1 MTTVPY
7 QQDPAKTRRSPL
19 SGRRLQLRHGEG
31 DKRHLTSLQGLSA
44 LSLDALSSVAYGPEA
59 AALVLAGAGAAAVAL
74 TLPITIA
81 IAVLLL
87 ILVFSYRQVIAA
99 HPDGG
104 GSYGVAKAELGRRAG
119 LLAAAA
125 LVVDYVL
132 TIAVSLAAA
141 AANLASAFPVLRPY
155 LVETCLAG
163 VLLLTVINLFG
174 VSDSAR
180 FLMLPMSLFV
190 VSVLG
195 VVAVGLARS
204 GPAATVG
211 TTEQIVATEALTVML
226 ILRAFSSG
234 CSSLTG
240 IEAIAN
246 GVPMFRKPRVKR
258 AQHTELMLGAL
269 LATMLI
275 GLAVLIRRDHVVPR
289 EGVTIL
295 AQLVAGSYGTGWA
308 FYGTN
313 IVVALGLGLAANTS
327 FGGLPVLLS
336 LLAKDRRLPSL
347 FALRTERPVYRYGV
361 AVAGLLAAILLIA
374 VDGDPQRLIP
384 MFAIGVFIGFTMS
397 QGGMVKHWH
406 RLRPPR
412 WRRDMLLNGT
422 GALLTCVAA
431 LVLLVSKFTEGA
443 WAVAIV
449 IPLLILLFARIERY
463 YGEVAAELEIGAVP
477 ARPARPPAADHPG
490 KKIIIPVGG
499 IDAATQ
505 RSVSAAMALGGE
517 IVLVSVCFTEESRR
531 ALHEAWD
538 RWDPGVPLEVI
549 VNPARTVIHP
559 LLDYIRQVDE
569 SGSWTV
575 VLIPILEPRHF
586 RYRFLHNQRGL
597 LLAAALRERSD
608 VVVCLLPFHLRP

>member
-295 AQLVAGSYGTGWA
+295 AQLVAEL
-308 FYGTN
+308 
-313 IVVALGLGLAANTS
+313 VRDRLG
-327 FGGLPVLLS
+327 VLRHQHRGRPRPGPGRQHQL
-336 LLAKDRRLPSL
+336 RRP
-347 FALRTERPVYRYGV
+347 
-361 AVAGLLAAILLIA
+361 AG
-374 VDGDPQRLIP
+374 
-384 MFAIGVFIGFTMS
+384 
-397 QGGMVKHWH
+397 
-406 RLRPPR
+406 
-412 WRRDMLLNGT
+412 
-422 GALLTCVAA
+422 
-431 LVLLVSKFTEGA
+431 
-443 WAVAIV
+443 
-449 IPLLILLFARIERY
+449 
-463 YGEVAAELEIGAVP
+463 AAE
-477 ARPARPPAADHPG
+477 
-490 KKIIIPVGG
+490 
-499 IDAATQ
+499 
-505 RSVSAAMALGGE
+505 SAGQG
-517 IVLVSVCFTEESRR
+517 
-531 ALHEAWD
+531 
-538 RWDPGVPLEVI
+538 
-549 VNPARTVIHP
+549 
-559 LLDYIRQVDE
+559 Q
-569 SGSWTV
+569 
-575 VLIPILEPRHF
+575 
-586 RYRFLHNQRGL
+586 
-597 LLAAALRERSD
+597 AAALAVRAAHRTAR
-608 VVVCLLPFHLRP
+608 LPVRRRGGGPAGRHPADRGGRRPPSGSSPCSPSASSSVSP